1 MRIGMGEWLF
11 TDKNGKPV
19 MPVGLQAHNSSTG
32 SALIRKSLRA
42 LELFGGNTL
51 EAPVY
56 WNQIEKTEGTYDCT
70 LVRNLID
77 EVRNAGKYL
86 VILWFGM
93 SKNGHPN
100 YVPEYVKLHP
110 EIYHIAKGHDL
121 APVASLSP
129 HCGATRDRDCAA
141 FAEMMRFLRKYDQEE
156 KTVLA
161 VQIENEMG
169 YANTDRDYS
178 EEAEADYRKEIP
190 EELEG
195 CTIPGAFDDLR
206 DKTQGEEKRKREQE
220 EKQSGRLTE
229 ENRQNGKQ
237 PANQQISPWKT
248 QFGRYS
254 HEAFS
259 AWYTAR
265 YIETLAKAGKEI
277 YPLPLYTNV
286 MVGESG
292 FEEAGFCYN
301 AGAGVSRVL
310 DIWKKA
316 APDLDVIAP
325 DIYNPARRDYCRI
338 CASYARP
345 DNPLF
350 VPESPIRGQANAMNM
365 ILAAGEYGAEGIA
378 CFGAEEALNENG
390 ELNPESEDTAL
401 SMRIL
406 AKAAPLL
413 IRYHG
418 TGRIHAFAQEE
429 FEEYRYLKLPE
440 YHVTMRYT
448 SSQEQKY
455 GYSIDIFSE
464 SGRKKT
470 KVRGRAILVQTA
482 PEEFYLCGAGA
493 MAEFIQRPSPE
504 SERSYAQMSSRQSSQ
519 LNFLSVEEGHF
530 EENRWVCD
538 FIRNGDE
545 TNFAQYVL
553 DGQMIRI
560 RLNPKVE

>member
-1 MRIGMGEWLF
+1 MEICMGKWLF
-11 TDKNGKPV
+11 TDKDGKPV

-32 SALIRKSLRA
+32 SALIQKSLRA

-70 LVRNLID
+70 LVRDLID

-100 YVPEYVKLHP
+100 YAPEYVKLHP
-110 EIYHIAKGHDL
+110 EIYHIAQGHDL

-129 HCGATRDRDCAA
+129 HCRATRDRDCAA
-141 FAEMMRFLRKYDQEE
+141 FAEMMRFLKEYDQEE

-178 EEAEADYRKEIP
+178 EKAEADYRKEVP

-195 CTIPGAFDDLR
+195 CTVPGAFDDSAG
-206 DKTQGEEKRKREQE
+206 KTSEEVGQE
-220 EKQSGRLTE
+220 ECRSESLTDAG
-229 ENRQNGKQ
+229 NRNGSRSE
-237 PANQQISPWKT
+237 NQQISVWKKR
-248 QFGRYS
+248 FGRYS

-292 FEEAGFCYN
+292 FEEAGLCYN
-301 AGAGVSRVL
+301 AGAGVARVL

-338 CASYARP
+338 CDSYARP

-413 IRYHG
+413 IHYRG

-440 YHVTMRYT
+440 YHVTIWYT
-448 SSQEQKY
+448 NCHAQRY
-455 GYSIDIFSE
+455 GYSTDTFSE
-464 SGRKKT
+464 TGRKKVMT
-470 KVRGRAILVQTA
+470 RGRAILVQTA

-493 MAEFIQRPSPE
+493 MAEFVRRPSPE
-504 SERSYAQMSSRQSSQ
+504 SENSYAQMASRQSSQ

-530 EENRWVCD
+530 EEDHWVCD